1 MLENTSQRA
10 HIRLT
15 YQTLLKL
22 KPLQLCIT
30 IIYFNYQGIL
40 LMLFHPSKNPVE
52 LRVIHLNKSQEQ
64 RREDL
69 MEATQGKAALKQL
82 KKTMAKKA
90 KQALKVKTKS
100 KSKNKKKNSD
110 DKQQVFVLDFDGDI
124 KATAVKHLREE
135 ISTLISTANKGD
147 EVVVR
152 LESGGGLVHSYGLAA
167 AQLARLKDA
176 GLKLTVCVDKV
187 AASGGYM
194 MACVADNIVAAPF
207 AVIGSIGVVSQ
218 LPNFHKWL
226 KNHDVDYEMF
236 TAGDY
241 KRTVTV
247 FGENDAEDRA
257 KYQEELEQTHELFKH
272 FVNTYRPTLDVAKV
286 ATGEH
291 WYGEDALK
299 LNLIDSLQTSDSYI
313 LERMENNEVYALHS
327 RQKPTLAE
335 KLGLS
340 QAAEATISMA
350 VDKLPDALARFDLNS
365 RLNILK

>member
-1 MLENTSQRA
+1 
-10 HIRLT
+10 
-15 YQTLLKL
+15 
-22 KPLQLCIT
+22 
-30 IIYFNYQGIL
+30 
-40 LMLFHPSKNPVE
+40 MLFHPPKNPVE
-52 LRVIHLNKSQEQ
+52 LKVMHLNKAQEQ

-82 KKTMAKKA
+82 KKSMAKKA
-90 KQALKVKTKS
+90 KQALKSKS
-100 KSKNKKKNSD
+100 KSKNKNEA
-110 DKQQVFVLDFDGDI
+110 QQVFVLDFDGDI
-124 KATAVKHLREE
+124 KASAVKHLREE

-147 EVVVR
+147 EVIVR
-152 LESGGGLVHSYGLAA
+152 LESGGGMVHSYGLAA
-167 AQLARLKDA
+167 AQLVRLKDA
-176 GLKLTVCVDKV
+176 GLKLTVCVDKI

-194 MACVADNIVAAPF
+194 MACVADTIIAAPF

-226 KNHDVDYEMF
+226 KKNDVDYEMF

-247 FGENDAEDRA
+247 FGENDDEDRA
-257 KYQEELEQTHELFKH
+257 KYQQELEQTHDLFKH
-272 FVNTYRPTLDVAKV
+272 FVNTYRPRLDLNKV
-286 ATGEH
+286 ANGEH

-299 LNLIDSLQTSDSYI
+299 LKLVDKLQTSDSYI
-313 LERMENNEVYALHS
+313 LQLMEDNEVYALHS

-350 VDKLPDALARFDLNS
+350 VEKLPDALARFDLNS

>member
-1 MLENTSQRA
+1 
-10 HIRLT
+10 
-15 YQTLLKL
+15 
-22 KPLQLCIT
+22 
-30 IIYFNYQGIL
+30 
-40 LMLFHPSKNPVE
+40 MLFHPQKNPVE
-52 LRVIHLNKSQEQ
+52 LKVMHLNEAQAQ
-64 RREDL
+64 RRQDL
-69 MEATQGKAALKQL
+69 MEATQGKAALKKF
-82 KKTMAKKA
+82 KKSMAKKA
-90 KQALKVKTKS
+90 KQVAKNKS
-100 KSKNKKKNSD
+100 KSAKGKNAKGSSAS
-110 DKQQVFVLDFDGDI
+110 QQVFVLDFDGDM

-167 AQLARLKDA
+167 AQLVRLKDA

-207 AVIGSIGVVSQ
+207 AIIGSIGVVSQ

-226 KNHDVDYEMF
+226 KNHDVDYEQF

-247 FGENDAEDRA
+247 FGENDDEDRA
-257 KYQEELEQTHELFKH
+257 KYQEELEQTHLLFKH
-272 FVNTYRPTLDVAKV
+272 FVNRYRSMLDLDKV

-291 WYGEDALK
+291 WYGEDAIH

-313 LERMENNEVYALHS
+313 LDLMDNNEVYALHS

-335 KLGLS
+335 KLGFA
-340 QAAEATISMA
+340 QAAEAALSIA
-350 VDKLPDALARFDLNS
+350 ANKLPEALMRFDFNS

>member
-1 MLENTSQRA
+1 
-10 HIRLT
+10 
-15 YQTLLKL
+15 
-22 KPLQLCIT
+22 
-30 IIYFNYQGIL
+30 
-40 LMLFHPSKNPVE
+40 MLFNPSKNPVE

-90 KQALKVKTKS
+90 KQALKVK
-100 KSKNKKKNSD
+100 SKNSKK
-110 DKQQVFVLDFDGDI
+110 DKEDKSQQVFVLDFDGDI

-135 ISTLISTANKGD
+135 VSTLISTANKGD
-147 EVVVR
+147 EVVIR
-152 LESGGGLVHSYGLAA
+152 LESGGGMVHSYGLAA
-167 AQLARLKDA
+167 AQLVRLKDA
-176 GLKLTVCVDKV
+176 GLKLTVCVDKI

-194 MACVADNIVAAPF
+194 MACVADTIIAAPF

-218 LPNFHKWL
+218 LPNFHKLL
-226 KNHDVDYEMF
+226 KKNDVDYEMF

-247 FGENDAEDRA
+247 FGENDDEDRA
-257 KYQEELEQTHELFKH
+257 KYQQELEQTHDLFKH
-272 FVNTYRPTLDVAKV
+272 FVNTYRSQLDLDKV
-286 ATGEH
+286 ANGEH

-299 LNLIDSLQTSDSYI
+299 LQLVDTLQTSDSYI
-313 LERMENNEVYALHS
+313 LELMDNHEVYALHS

-340 QAAEATISMA
+340 QAAEATITMA
-350 VDKLPDALARFDLNS
+350 IDKLPDALARFDLNS

>member
-1 MLENTSQRA
+1 
-10 HIRLT
+10 
-15 YQTLLKL
+15 
-22 KPLQLCIT
+22 
-30 IIYFNYQGIL
+30 
-40 LMLFHPSKNPVE
+40 MLFHPPKNPVE
-52 LRVIHLNKSQEQ
+52 LRVIHLNETQKQ

-69 MEATQGKAALKQL
+69 MAATQGKAALKQFQ
-82 KKTMAKKA
+82 KTMAKKA
-90 KQALKVKTKS
+90 KQALKA
-100 KSKNKKKNSD
+100 KSKNKKNTDNKS
-110 DKQQVFVLDFDGDI
+110 QVFVLDFDGDI

-152 LESGGGLVHSYGLAA
+152 LESGGGLVHGYGLAA
-167 AQLARLKDA
+167 AQLVRLKEA

-194 MACVADNIVAAPF
+194 MACVADNVVAAPF
-207 AVIGSIGVVSQ
+207 AIIGSIGVVSQ

-226 KNHDVDYEMF
+226 KKHDVDYEMF

-247 FGENDAEDRA
+247 FGENDAADRA
-257 KYQEELEQTHELFKH
+257 KYQEELEQTHALFKH
-272 FVNTYRPTLDVAKV
+272 FVNKYRPKLEVAKV

-313 LERMENNEVYALHS
+313 LKLMEDNEVYALHS

-335 KLGLS
+335 KLGLA
-340 QAAEATISMA
+340 QAAEATLSMA